1 LLVAALTATMS
12 PGERLQETLAYP
24 LETLGVHLVDYF
36 LTVWDQDPNQS
47 VMLGMLR
54 SACTNDRAA
63 ELLRGFI
70 AGHVLTGLRQ
80 VLDPCEAQPRAA
92 LIASQL
98 VGLAI
103 VRYIIRIEPLASA
116 SSDELKTLVGPTLQ
130 RYLTGRLERP
140 KRARS

>member
-1 LLVAALTATMS
+1 M
-12 PGERLQETLAYP
+12 
-24 LETLGVHLVDYF
+24 
-36 LTVWDQDPNQS
+36 
-47 VMLGMLR
+47 
-54 SACTNDRAA
+54 
-63 ELLRGFI
+63 
-70 AGHVLTGLRQ
+70 
-80 VLDPCEAQPRAA
+80 
-92 LIASQL
+92 ASQL